1 MREAITNANG
11 KTGERHGDSG
21 CGNDNEDDD
30 ALSLFPR
37 RRAMMILDR
46 RIAILDL
53 MAGRRRHTSE
63 QKPLSRRRLPAFV
76 SRQVVSARRWFL
88 NLRPVGRTSRP
99 PELAVVCGGCE
110 RVRGDYFLERHD
122 FPYLCIEF
130 VTAGR
135 GTLTLEGRD
144 HELVPGSVFS
154 YGPGIPHAIRTD
166 PRHRLR
172 KYYVDF
178 IGTAAATRMQAAR
191 IAPGSVLLVLQPQEI
206 EEIFALL
213 QQCGLAH
220 SSHASALCG
229 QLLGVLLT
237 KIAERGLRADDV
249 DPRAFDTYQRF
260 RALLSAEC
268 RRLSSVAEAARLFQ
282 ISSAY
287 ACRLFRR
294 FDATSPYQHLLRERM
309 NLAADLLSRRET
321 GVERLL
327 VKQVAAELGFADQYQ
342 FSRAFK
348 RVFGISPARFQRETA
363 G

>member
-1 MREAITNANG
+1 M
-11 KTGERHGDSG
+11 DSG
-21 CGNDNEDDD
+21 CENENGTAD
-30 ALSLFPR
+30 ALSLFPER
-37 RRAMMILDR
+37 EAMMILDR
-46 RIAILDL
+46 GIAILDF
-53 MAGRRRHTSE
+53 MERQTRHTSARDS
-63 QKPLSRRRLPAFV
+63 PSRKRLPAFV

-99 PELAVVCGGCE
+99 PSLAVVCGGCE
-110 RVRGDYFLERHD
+110 RVRSDYFLDRHD

-130 VTAGR
+130 VAAGC

-144 HELVPGSVFS
+144 HSLVPGSIFS
-154 YGPGIPHAIRTD
+154 YGPGVPHAIRTD
-166 PRHRLR
+166 PRNRLR

-191 IAPGSVLLVLQPQEI
+191 IAPGSVLRVPQPQEI

-220 SSHASALCG
+220 STHASALCG

-249 DPRAFDTYQRF
+249 DPKAFDTYERF
-260 RALLSAEC
+260 RLFLSGEC
-268 RRLSSVAEAARLFQ
+268 RRLSSVAQAARDFG
-282 ISSAY
+282 ISPAY
-287 ACRLFRR
+287 CCRLFGR
-294 FDATSPYQHLLRERM
+294 FDVTSPYQHLLRERM
-309 NLAADLLSRRET
+309 NLAADLLARRET
-321 GVERLL
+321 GSERLL
-327 VKQVAAELGFADQYQ
+327 VKQVAAHLGFADQYQ

>member
-1 MREAITNANG
+1 
-11 KTGERHGDSG
+11 
-21 CGNDNEDDD
+21 
-30 ALSLFPR
+30 
-37 RRAMMILDR
+37 MILDR
-46 RIAILDL
+46 GIAILDF
-53 MAGRRRHTSE
+53 MERQTRHTSARDS
-63 QKPLSRRRLPAFV
+63 PSRKRLPAFV

-99 PELAVVCGGCE
+99 PSLAVVCGGCE
-110 RVRGDYFLERHD
+110 RVRSDYFLDRHD

-130 VTAGR
+130 VAAGC

-144 HELVPGSVFS
+144 HALLPGSIFS
-154 YGPGIPHAIRTD
+154 YGPGVPHAIRTD
-166 PRHRLR
+166 PRNRLR

-191 IAPGSVLLVLQPQEI
+191 IAPGSVLRVPQPQEI

-220 SSHASALCG
+220 STHASALCG

-249 DPRAFDTYQRF
+249 DPKAFDTYERF
-260 RALLSAEC
+260 RTILSAEC
-268 RRLSSVAEAARLFQ
+268 HRLSSVAQAARDFG
-282 ISSAY
+282 ISPAY

-294 FDATSPYQHLLRERM
+294 FDTTRPYQYLLRERM
-309 NLAADLLSRRET
+309 NLAADLLARRET

-327 VKQVAAELGFADQYQ
+327 VKQVAAHLGFADQYQ

-363 G
+363 GSGID

>member
-1 MREAITNANG
+1 
-11 KTGERHGDSG
+11 
-21 CGNDNEDDD
+21 
-30 ALSLFPR
+30 
-37 RRAMMILDR
+37 
-46 RIAILDL
+46 
-53 MAGRRRHTSE
+53 
-63 QKPLSRRRLPAFV
+63 LPAFV
-76 SRQVVSARRWFL
+76 SRQVVAARRWFL
-88 NLRPVGRTSRP
+88 NLQPVGRTRRP
-99 PELAVVCGGCE
+99 PDLAVVCGGCE
-110 RVRGDYFLERHD
+110 RVRSDYFLERHD

-130 VTAGR
+130 VIAGR

-144 HELVPGSVFS
+144 HDLVPGSIFS

-178 IGTAAATRMQAAR
+178 VGTAAAARMQAAR
-191 IAPGSVLLVLQPQEI
+191 IAPGSMLRVPQPQEI
-206 EEIFALL
+206 GEIFDLL

-249 DPRAFDTYQRF
+249 DPKAFDTYQRF
-260 RALLSAEC
+260 RTFLSAEC
-268 RRLSSVAEAARLFQ
+268 PRLGSVAEAARLFQ
-282 ISSAY
+282 ISPAY

-321 GVERLL
+321 GGR
-327 VKQVAAELGFADQYQ
+327 AAACQTGGGAP
-342 FSRAFK
+342 R
-348 RVFGISPARFQRETA
+348 IC
-363 G
+363 

>member
-1 MREAITNANG
+1 
-11 KTGERHGDSG
+11 
-21 CGNDNEDDD
+21 
-30 ALSLFPR
+30 
-37 RRAMMILDR
+37 
-46 RIAILDL
+46 
-53 MAGRRRHTSE
+53 
-63 QKPLSRRRLPAFV
+63 V

-88 NLRPVGRTSRP
+88 HLRPTGRNGSHP
-99 PELAVVCGGCE
+99 DLAVVCGGCE

-130 VTAGR
+130 VAAGS
-135 GTLTLEGRD
+135 GTLTLRGRD
-144 HELVPGSVFS
+144 HDLVPGSVFA

-178 IGTAAATRMQAAR
+178 VGTAAAARMQAAR
-191 IAPGSVLLVLQPQEI
+191 ITPGSVLRVPQPQEI
-206 EEIFALL
+206 GEIFDLL

-220 SSHASALCG
+220 SSHTPALCG

-249 DPRAFDTYQRF
+249 DPKAFDTYERF
-260 RALLSAEC
+260 RCLLSDDR
-268 RRLSSVAEAARLFQ
+268 RRLTSVAQAARDFQ
-282 ISSAY
+282 ISPAY

-321 GVERLL
+321 GGERLL
-327 VKQVAAELGFADQYQ
+327 VKQVAAHLGFADQYQ

-348 RVFGISPARFQRETA
+348 RVFGISPARFQRDTS

>member
-1 MREAITNANG
+1 
-11 KTGERHGDSG
+11 
-21 CGNDNEDDD
+21 
-30 ALSLFPR
+30 
-37 RRAMMILDR
+37 MILDR
-46 RIAILDL
+46 RMAILDF
-53 MAGRRRHTSE
+53 MTGQTQRNADPK
-63 QKPLSRRRLPAFV
+63 KPSRRRLPEFV
-76 SRQVVSARRWFL
+76 SRQVVAARRWFL

-99 PELAVVCGGCE
+99 PDLAVVCGGCE

-130 VTAGR
+130 VAAGR

-144 HELVPGSVFS
+144 HTLVPGSIFS
-154 YGPGIPHAIRTD
+154 YGPGVPHGIRTD
-166 PRHRLR
+166 PRNRLR

-178 IGTAAATRMQAAR
+178 VGGDAAARMQAAR
-191 IAPGSVLLVLQPQEI
+191 IAPGSVLRVPQPHEI
-206 EEIFALL
+206 GEVFDLL

-220 SSHASALCG
+220 SSHTPALCG
-229 QLLGVLLT
+229 QLLGVLFT

-249 DPRAFDTYQRF
+249 DPKAFETYERF
-260 RALLSAEC
+260 RLFLSGEC
-268 RRLSSVAEAARLFQ
+268 RRLSSVAEAARVFG
-282 ISSAY
+282 ISPAY

-294 FDATSPYQHLLRERM
+294 FDATSPYQYLLRERM

-321 GVERLL
+321 GGERLL
-327 VKQVAAELGFADQYQ
+327 VKQVAAHLGFADQYH

>member
-1 MREAITNANG
+1 
-11 KTGERHGDSG
+11 
-21 CGNDNEDDD
+21 
-30 ALSLFPR
+30 
-37 RRAMMILDR
+37 MMILDR
-46 RIAILDL
+46 RMAILDL
-53 MAGRRRHTSE
+53 MAGQTQRIAGSK
-63 QKPLSRRRLPAFV
+63 KPSRRRLPEFV
-76 SRQVVSARRWFL
+76 SRQVVAARRWFL
-88 NLRPVGRTSRP
+88 NLRAAGRTSRP
-99 PELAVVCGGCE
+99 PDLAVVCGGCE

-130 VTAGR
+130 VIAGR
-135 GTLTLEGRD
+135 GTLTLDGRD
-144 HELVPGSVFS
+144 HDLVPGSIFS

-178 IGTAAATRMQAAR
+178 VGTAAAARMQAAR
-191 IAPGSVLLVLQPQEI
+191 IAPGSMLRVPQPQEI
-206 EEIFALL
+206 GEIFDLL

-260 RALLSAEC
+260 RAFLSAEC
-268 RRLSSVAEAARLFQ
+268 PRLWSVAEAARLFQ
-282 ISSAY
+282 ISPAY

-321 GVERLL
+321 GGERLL
-327 VKQVAAELGFADQYQ
+327 VKQVASHLGFADQYQ

-348 RVFGISPARFQRETA
+348 RVFGISPARFQRDTA